1 MPWLLQHSMMRQG
14 SNTSCYILNHLHT
27 IWPKHRSLVKYLIH
41 LLRKTSGTRL
51 GSATEKNAIRCSIL
65 FWWCNLLPLYNS
77 EDQRISQQFNSGK
90 WSHVFSENV
99 WIVVWGVTMANSFL
113 LQEAE
118 INFHI
123 TALPPFTFIV
133 CTNML
138 NHLLHKVGTL
148 RLLLFVRC
156 NDVSKPLS
164 RNPSYSC
171 NASLVLVFHDSHVW

>member
-1 MPWLLQHSMMRQG
+1 M
-14 SNTSCYILNHLHT
+14 
-27 IWPKHRSLVKYLIH
+27 V
-41 LLRKTSGTRL
+41 L
-51 GSATEKNAIRCSIL
+51 GSARPRKKTRFAVLK
-65 FWWCNLLPLYNS
+65 FWWCNRTPSPFIIQKIRELV
-77 EDQRISQQFNSGK
+77 NSGK

-99 WIVVWGVTMANSFL
+99 WIVVWGLTMANGFL

-138 NHLLHKVGTL
+138 NNLLHRVGTL

-171 NASLVLVFHDSHVW
+171 NASLVLVFHDSHV